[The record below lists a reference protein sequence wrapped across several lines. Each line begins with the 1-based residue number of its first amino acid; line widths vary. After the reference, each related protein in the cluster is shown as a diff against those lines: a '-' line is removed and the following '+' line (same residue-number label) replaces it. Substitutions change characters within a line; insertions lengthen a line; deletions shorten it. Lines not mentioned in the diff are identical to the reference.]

1 MWRRDMRRETERET
15 GNPKGRPDGRGKGET
30 WLTRAARVAW
40 TIVGAPD
47 YKAYLEHCRLAGHAP
62 TLGERE
68 YVAQFFES
76 KGRGVR
82 CC

>member
-1 MWRRDMRRETERET
+1 VRR
-15 GNPKGRPDGRGKGET
+15 
-30 WLTRAARVAW
+30 
-40 TIVGAPD
+40 IIGAPD
-47 YKAYLEHCRLAGHAP
+47 YGAYLEHCRAAGHAA